1 MLSSF
6 VRMMLARS
14 APSEGCMA
22 DLFLMGRLIFGGFF
36 LYSGVHHFLD
46 VTTLAQYTGAKGVP
60 MPEAAV
66 LLTGAL
72 LIVGAVSILLGIM
85 PRAGL
90 ACLILFL
97 AGVTPTMHAFWS
109 VADPQLRQ
117 MEMGNFMKNLALMG
131 SALMMLM
138 IPTPWAHSID
148 QRRVVG
154 A

>member
-1 MLSSF
+1 
-6 VRMMLARS
+6 
-14 APSEGCMA
+14 MA

-46 VTTLAQYTGAKGVP
+46 VATLAQFTRAKGVP

-72 LIVGAVSILLGIM
+72 LIVGAVSILLGVM
-85 PRAGL
+85 PRLGL
-90 ACLILFL
+90 ACIILFL

-109 VADPQLRQ
+109 VADPQMRQ
-117 MEMGNFMKNLALMG
+117 MDMANFMKNIALMG

-138 IPTPWAHSID
+138 IPTPWAYSVEA
-148 QRRVVG
+148 RRRIT

>member
-1 MLSSF
+1 
-6 VRMMLARS
+6 
-14 APSEGCMA
+14 MA
-22 DLFLMGRLIFGGFF
+22 DLFLMGRLIFGAFF

-46 VTTLAQYTGAKGVP
+46 TPTLAQFAGAKGVP

-72 LIVGAVSILLGIM
+72 LIVGALSILLGIL
-85 PRAGL
+85 PRLGL

-109 VADPQLRQ
+109 VADPQMRQ
-117 MEMGNFMKNLALMG
+117 MEMGNFMKNMALMG

-138 IPTPWAHSID
+138 IPTPWTYSVE
-148 QRRVVG
+148 RRRPIG